1 MNAIRFGWHMPS
13 FAMGA
18 MSATT
23 LLDHITQTLE
33 CIQGRFHSAWSDDHV
48 QPWASFVADDAP
60 ALECLSTLGY
70 LAAQFPRLHFGSLVV
85 CQAYR
90 NPALLIGG
98 IWTLRRQRTIAV
110 NGRFYSNIVRR

>member
-48 QPWASFVADDAP
+48 QP
-60 ALECLSTLGY
+60 
-70 LAAQFPRLHFGSLVV
+70 
-85 CQAYR
+85 
-90 NPALLIGG
+90 
-98 IWTLRRQRTIAV
+98 
-110 NGRFYSNIVRR
+110 